1 MIDQDL
7 RESKPDVVVMQEVM
21 QRIGN
26 SSESDQSILQA
37 GALNAYDWRQQQ
49 VKEYPD
55 TQESEQA
62 AVAVA
67 FPLKFMAGGPGKN
80 EIWALGVDGYATV
93 EIIDYED
100 QPITLVNVQLP
111 ETGPDRSQWY
121 EFLRERINAKLTQA
135 KLCPKRLMVAGF
147 LPGDEGAARISEFM
161 QVLQLKDSSQGFC
174 QQAGHCFTAT
184 PINDLFMATV
194 GEDTPTRVDK
204 ILVHR
209 TANIYSGTRAFDGS
223 TADNQYSRQ
232 FGLTNLWPTKRFGW
246 RSQIRLGRCNEDQL
260 GPQSP

>member
-1 MIDQDL
+1 
-7 RESKPDVVVMQEVM
+7 
-21 QRIGN
+21 
-26 SSESDQSILQA
+26 
-37 GALNAYDWRQQQ
+37 
-49 VKEYPD
+49 
-55 TQESEQA
+55 
-62 AVAVA
+62 VAVA

-80 EIWALGVDGYATV
+80 EIWALGVDGYATL